1 MAMDDKQS
9 RKIIDRLDTLI
20 LQQEDRPE
28 VYTMERVSNN
38 IDSIDI
44 TTRNILGIL
53 EDVHQ
58 TNKEIQKQNM
68 SLFERIGERW
78 TNGTNQLH
86 STLIS
91 LVDTI
96 KTTLDY
102 KGHFRRAQELQQKT
116 FAMIGKGFIQVR
128 KNLSD
133 GLANIVWSMQGMRM
147 IMSKFNKAQADLNGY
162 LESGKGSNAPLTVGY
177 ISNLYSKIL
186 TYENLNNMRNRKL
199 AQKKHVST
207 TKFLRNMSADLKRLT
222 DHFTDEQKG
231 WFAKLMFNLGSAF
244 KFMGEHITS
253 LGGALSALTF
263 AFQGK
268 WISKLNPVLNAAT
281 KGLGFFAKG
290 LGTISSGVG
299 GLLHD
304 FTGTVGMW
312 LRSLVGTVFTGI
324 GRVVTMM
331 LNPVVLV
338 SMLAGYSIYKIFE
351 EEFDHLFGGIKA
363 IFSNPENREAVW
375 SGITQ
380 WFNGIVDSIIGWFG
394 SLGQSVA
401 EMLPDGM
408 MDSIVG
414 AFQSGVG
421 FVKKVLN
428 GYVNGLNKII
438 ATFAS
443 IPDAF
448 SLLGMGIESMI
459 LSIKE
464 MIGGIISGLP
474 DWMTPDSLKEK
485 FNTKDLEAERSALT
499 AKQDDVRA
507 RVDKRYEEQYVQDT
521 AAAVGNAVKAGV
533 GNVVDGVVN
542 LKDNIGGGI
551 TSLGDA
557 AYNYADKLQ
566 AERDQKAKA
575 DQLKVEQERA
585 AWREAQ
591 MEAGKVAVAQAKDRV
606 VEGTKNIVTQVTDGS
621 VVNNMMAPLRT
632 FSSAKVANNRGATR

>member
-1 MAMDDKQS
+1 MDDKQS

-102 KGHFRRAQELQQKT
+102 KGHFKRAHELQQKT

-162 LESGKGSNAPLTVGY
+162 LEAGKGSNAPLTVGY

-186 TYENLNNMRNRKL
+186 TYENINQMRNRKL
-199 AQKKHVST
+199 AHKKHVST
-207 TKFLRNMSADLKRLT
+207 TKFLRNIAADIKRLAN
-222 DHFTDEQKG
+222 HFTDEQKG

-244 KFMGEHITS
+244 KFMGRHITS

-375 SGITQ
+375 AGITE
-380 WFNGIVDSIIGWFG
+380 WFSGIVDSIIGWFG
-394 SLGQSVA
+394 SLGQSIVD
-401 EMLPDGM
+401 MLPDGM

-421 FVKKVLN
+421 FVKSVFN
-428 GYVNGLNKII
+428 AFITGLNKII
-438 ATFAS
+438 AIFAS

-464 MIGGIISGLP
+464 MIGGIVAGLP
-474 DWMTPDSLKEK
+474 DWKAFDSLKEK

-499 AKQDDVRA
+499 AKQDEVRA
-507 RVDKRYEEQYVQDT
+507 RVDKRDEEQYVQDT

-575 DQLKVEQERA
+575 EQLKVEQERA
-585 AWREAQ
+585 AWEQAR